1 MKFNRR
7 PLLVFL
13 FVTSLCSSVCLLVA
27 GARQSANPEYQASL
41 KAASRLMMAGNYD
54 DAVQEFRNAIKLSG
68 GTEYAPYWG
77 LAQTYNQLND
87 KLNTLETCDRMIA
100 LAPTDVIKA
109 QCHNLKG
116 LALAKGGTSD
126 QAAQAMAEAEF
137 RAAIKLDPDYS
148 ELHFNLGK
156 TLLFEK
162 KVPEGTQ
169 ELNAYLKENPDG
181 ADSDEA
187 NQLVTD
193 PSTVGQKVES
203 EKDSEGDYSAA
214 DEEAVRR
221 SFMDKQGSDKGR
233 PVPNFSLKALKGEKI
248 TPASLRGKVV
258 LVDFWASWC
267 GVCKESFPDLNQIY
281 NDMDKQQFI
290 LLSVDVDLNEH
301 AWKKSLDANKPE
313 WLQARDGTGWV
324 MHQLAPETKEA
335 LPTYVLIDRDGNI
348 QLQFE
353 GWGPGARERLEG
365 VIDYWIKGPSTAGSA
380 PAKSH

>member
-1 MKFNRR
+1 
-7 PLLVFL
+7 
-13 FVTSLCSSVCLLVA
+13 
-27 GARQSANPEYQASL
+27 
-41 KAASRLMMAGNYD
+41 
-54 DAVQEFRNAIKLSG
+54 
-68 GTEYAPYWG
+68 
-77 LAQTYNQLND
+77 
-87 KLNTLETCDRMIA
+87 
-100 LAPTDVIKA
+100 
-109 QCHNLKG
+109 
-116 LALAKGGTSD
+116 
-126 QAAQAMAEAEF
+126 
-137 RAAIKLDPDYS
+137 
-148 ELHFNLGK
+148 
-156 TLLFEK
+156 
-162 KVPEGTQ
+162 
-169 ELNAYLKENPDG
+169 LKENPDG

-187 NQLVTD
+187 NQLVKD
-193 PSTVGQKVES
+193 PSTVGQKVDS
-203 EKDSEGDYSAA
+203 EQDSEGNYSAA

-233 PVPNFSLKALKGEKI
+233 PVPNFSLKTLKGDKV

-281 NDMDKQQFI
+281 NDVDKQKFT

-353 GWGPGARERLEG
+353 GWGPGVRERLES
-365 VIDYWIKGPSTAGSA
+365 VIDYWIKGPSTAGA
-380 PAKSH
+380 TPAKSH

>member
-1 MKFNRR
+1 MNFIRR
-7 PLLVFL
+7 PFLAFAFAVF
-13 FVTSLCSSVCLLVA
+13 FSLVA
-27 GARQSANPEYQASL
+27 RLSMASNPQSANPEYQSSL
-41 KAASRLMMAGNYD
+41 KAASKLMMAGKYD

-68 GTEYAPYWG
+68 GNEYAPYWG

-116 LALAKGGTSD
+116 LALMKGGASD
-126 QAAQAMAEAEF
+126 QAGLAIAEKEF
-137 RAAIKLDPDYS
+137 RAAIQLDPDYS
-148 ELHFNLGK
+148 DQHFNLGK

-162 KVPEGTQ
+162 KVSEGTQ
-169 ELNAYLKENPDG
+169 ELNVYLKESPDG

-187 NQLVTD
+187 KQLVND
-193 PSTVGQKVES
+193 PSTVGQKVETEES
-203 EKDSEGDYSAA
+203 SEGEFSTA
-214 DEEAVRR
+214 DEEALQR
-221 SFMDKQGSDKGR
+221 SFVDKQGLQKSR
-233 PVPNFSLKALKGEKI
+233 PVPTFSVKTLQGDKI
-248 TPASLRGKVV
+248 SPASLRGKVV

-267 GVCKESFPDLNQIY
+267 GVCRESFPDLNQIY
-281 NDMDKQQFI
+281 TDMDKQKFT
-290 LLSVDVDLNEH
+290 LLSIDVDLNEH
-301 AWKKSLDANKPE
+301 AWKKYLDAHKPE

-324 MHQLAPETKEA
+324 MHQLAPATREA

-353 GWGPGARERLEG
+353 GWGDGVRERLES
-365 VIDYWIKGPSTAGSA
+365 VIDYWIKAPSTAGGA